1 MPTQG
6 RVMSPFLAVGAGGA
20 IGAILRYSLS
30 EWMNSE
36 VYPYG
41 TLIVNLLGSLLLG
54 MMMALLAEEII
65 SKEIAL
71 LLGTGVLGAFTTMST
86 FSFETVKMWE
96 TSSSLAVIYVAITM
110 IICPIL
116 AFVGWKAGEFIA

>member
-1 MPTQG
+1 MATQG
-6 RVMSPFLAVGAGGA
+6 RTVNPLIAVGTGGA
-20 IGAILRYSLS
+20 IGAILRYGLS
-30 EWMNSE
+30 EWLNSE
-36 VYPYG
+36 THPYG
-41 TLIVNLLGSLLLG
+41 TLTVNLLGSLLLG
-54 MMMALLAEEII
+54 IMMALLAEQII

-86 FSFETVKMWE
+86 FSLETVKMWE
-96 TSSSLAVIYVAITM
+96 SSSSLALSYVAITM

>member
-1 MPTQG
+1 MPTKG
-6 RVMSPFLAVGAGGA
+6 RTMNPFIAVGAGGA
-20 IGAILRYSLS
+20 IGAILRYGLS

-36 VYPYG
+36 AYPYG

-54 MMMALLAEEII
+54 IMMALLAEEII
-65 SKEIAL
+65 SKDIAL

-96 TSSSLAVIYVAITM
+96 TSSSLAVFYVAITM

>member
-1 MPTQG
+1 MNP
-6 RVMSPFLAVGAGGA
+6 LIAVGAGGA
-20 IGAILRYSLS
+20 IGAILRYGLS

-54 MMMALLAEEII
+54 IMMALLAEEII

-71 LLGTGVLGAFTTMST
+71 LLGSGVLGAFTTMST

-96 TSSSLAVIYVAITM
+96 TSPSLAVIYVAITM

>member
-1 MPTQG
+1 MDTQG
-6 RVMSPFLAVGAGGA
+6 RAMNPFIAVGAGGA

-30 EWMNSE
+30 EWLNSE
-36 VYPYG
+36 THPYG
-41 TLIVNLLGSLLLG
+41 TLMVNLLGSLLLG
-54 MMMALLAEEII
+54 MMMALLAEQII

-71 LLGTGVLGAFTTMST
+71 LFGAGVLGAFTTMST

-96 TSSSLAVIYVAITM
+96 TSSSLAIGYVAITM

-116 AFVGWKAGEFIA
+116 ALVGWKAGEFIA